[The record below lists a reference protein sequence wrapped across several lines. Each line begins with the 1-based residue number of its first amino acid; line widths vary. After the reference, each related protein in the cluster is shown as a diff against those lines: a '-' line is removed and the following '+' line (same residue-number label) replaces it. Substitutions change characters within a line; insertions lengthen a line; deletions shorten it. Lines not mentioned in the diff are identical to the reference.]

1 MSFGIAL
8 SGGGAKGAAHVG
20 VLMALCE
27 NNLIPSSVSGTSMG
41 AIVGGLYA
49 MGYPPEKLKE
59 IIIKFSKNYRRYIDP
74 CYGNYFMALMQFMSK
89 SSITLPGF
97 IKGDKVERYLKN
109 LTKNIAIS
117 SVQTPLVIPAVD
129 LISGKTIV
137 YSNIHPK
144 MNSTISNIVWKNDI
158 SLHIAMRASSSLP
171 AIFYPKKINNA
182 VLVDGGI
189 THIIPIELLMQTGE
203 KNILAI
209 NISQEYEKPKSTNI
223 FDVTTHSFELMQNE
237 LKNFSL
243 GKEKFLITP
252 KLPRNAEMLSF
263 NHMPE
268 FVKAGYNSTIAVM
281 PKLKQLFS

>member
-74 CYGNYFMALMQFMSK
+74 CYGNYFMALMQFMSN

-137 YSNIHPK
+137 YSNIHSK
-144 MNSTISNIVWKNDI
+144 MNSTTSNIVWKNDI
-158 SLHIAMRASSSLP
+158 PLHSAMRASSSLP

-189 THIIPIELLMQTGE
+189 THIIPTELLMQTGE

-223 FDVTTHSFELMQNE
+223 FEITTHSFELMQNE

-252 KLPRNAEMLSF
+252 KLPKNAEMLSF

>member
-49 MGYPPEKLKE
+49 IGYPPEKLKE

-74 CYGNYFMALMQFMSK
+74 CYGNYFMALMQFMSN

-144 MNSTISNIVWKNDI
+144 MNSTTSNIIWKSDI
-158 SLHIAMRASSSLP
+158 PLHSAMRASSSLP

-189 THIIPIELLMQTGE
+189 THIIPTELLMQTGE

-223 FDVTTHSFELMQNE
+223 FEITTHSFELMQNE

-252 KLPRNAEMLSF
+252 KLPKNAEMLSF

>member
-74 CYGNYFMALMQFMSK
+74 CYGNYFMALMQFMSN

-137 YSNIHPK
+137 YSSIHPK
-144 MNSTISNIVWKNDI
+144 MNNTTSNIVWKNDI
-158 SLHIAMRASSSLP
+158 PLHSAMRASSSLP

-223 FDVTTHSFELMQNE
+223 FEVTTHSFELMQKE

-252 KLPRNAEMLSF
+252 KLPKNAEMLSF

>member
-41 AIVGGLYA
+41 AIIGGLYA
-49 MGYPPEKLKE
+49 IGYPPEKLKE

-74 CYGNYFMALMQFMSK
+74 CYGNYFMALMQFMSN

-144 MNSTISNIVWKNDI
+144 MNSTTSNIIWKNDI
-158 SLHIAMRASSSLP
+158 PLHSAMRASSSLP

-189 THIIPIELLMQTGE
+189 THIIPTELLMQTGE

-209 NISQEYEKPKSTNI
+209 NISQEYVKPKSTNI
-223 FDVTTHSFELMQNE
+223 FEITTHSFELMQNE

-252 KLPRNAEMLSF
+252 KLPKNAEMLSF

>member
-74 CYGNYFMALMQFMSK
+74 CYGNYFMALMQFMSN

-144 MNSTISNIVWKNDI
+144 MNSTTSNIIWKSDI
-158 SLHIAMRASSSLP
+158 PLHSAMRASSSLP

-189 THIIPIELLMQTGE
+189 THIIPTELLMQTGE

-223 FDVTTHSFELMQNE
+223 FEITTHSFELMQNE

-252 KLPRNAEMLSF
+252 KLPKNAEMLSF

>member
-59 IIIKFSKNYRRYIDP
+59 IIIKFSKNYRKYIDP
-74 CYGNYFMALMQFMSK
+74 CYGNYFMALMQFMSN

-109 LTKNIAIS
+109 LTKDIAIS

-144 MNSTISNIVWKNDI
+144 TNNTTSNIVWKNDI
-158 SLHIAMRASSSLP
+158 PLHSAMRASSSLP

-252 KLPRNAEMLSF
+252 KLPKNAEMLSF

>member
-49 MGYPPEKLKE
+49 IGYPPEKLKE

-74 CYGNYFMALMQFMSK
+74 CYGNYFMALMQFMSN

-144 MNSTISNIVWKNDI
+144 MNSTTSNVIWKNDI
-158 SLHIAMRASSSLP
+158 PLHSAMRASSSLP

-189 THIIPIELLMQTGE
+189 THIIPTELLMQTGE

-223 FDVTTHSFELMQNE
+223 FEITTHSFELMQNE

-252 KLPRNAEMLSF
+252 KLPKNAEMLSF

>member
-49 MGYPPEKLKE
+49 IGYPPEKLKE

-74 CYGNYFMALMQFMSK
+74 CYGNYFMALMQFMSN

-144 MNSTISNIVWKNDI
+144 MNSTTSNIIWKNDI
-158 SLHIAMRASSSLP
+158 PLHSAMRASSSLP

-189 THIIPIELLMQTGE
+189 THIIPTELLMQTGE

-223 FDVTTHSFELMQNE
+223 FEITTHSFELMQNE

-252 KLPRNAEMLSF
+252 ELPKNAEMLSF

>member
-74 CYGNYFMALMQFMSK
+74 CYGNYFMALMQFMSN

-144 MNSTISNIVWKNDI
+144 MNSTTSNIIWKNDI
-158 SLHIAMRASSSLP
+158 PLHSAMRASSSLP

-189 THIIPIELLMQTGE
+189 THIIPIDLLMQTGE

-223 FDVTTHSFELMQNE
+223 FEITTHSFELMQNE

-252 KLPRNAEMLSF
+252 KLPKNAEMLSF

>member
-8 SGGGAKGAAHVG
+8 SGGGAKGAAHIG
-20 VLMALCE
+20 VLIALHE
-27 NNLIPSSVSGTSMG
+27 NSLIPSSVSGTSMG
-41 AIVGGLYA
+41 AIVGGLYS

-59 IIIKFSKNYRRYIDP
+59 IIIKFSKNYKKYIDP
-74 CYGNYFMALMQFMSK
+74 CYGNYFMALMQFISN

-97 IKGDKVERYLKN
+97 IKGEKVERYLKN
-109 LTKNIAIS
+109 LTKNINIS
-117 SVQTPLVIPAVD
+117 TVQMPLVIPAVD

-137 YSNIHPK
+137 YSNVRPRI
-144 MNSTISNIVWKNDI
+144 NNISSNVIWKNDI
-158 SLHIAMRASSSLP
+158 PLHSAMRASSSLP
-171 AIFYPKKINNA
+171 AIFYPKKMNNT

-189 THIIPIELLMQTGE
+189 THIIPIDLLMQTGE

-223 FDVTTHSFELMQNE
+223 FEVTTHSFELMQNK

-252 KLPRNAEMLSF
+252 SLPKNAEMLSF
-263 NHMPE
+263 SRMPD

>member
-74 CYGNYFMALMQFMSK
+74 CYGNYFMALMQFMTN

-144 MNSTISNIVWKNDI
+144 TNNTTSNIVWKNDI
-158 SLHIAMRASSSLP
+158 PLHSAMRASSSLP

-252 KLPRNAEMLSF
+252 KLPKNAEMLSF

>member
-49 MGYPPEKLKE
+49 IGYPPEKLKE

-74 CYGNYFMALMQFMSK
+74 CYGNYFMALMQFMSN

-109 LTKNIAIS
+109 LTKNIAMS

-144 MNSTISNIVWKNDI
+144 MNSTTSNIIWKNDI
-158 SLHIAMRASSSLP
+158 PLHSAMRASSSLP

-189 THIIPIELLMQTGE
+189 THIIPTELLMQTGE

-223 FDVTTHSFELMQNE
+223 FAYKKKVVYLHCDLVNNIS
-237 LKNFSL
+237 
-243 GKEKFLITP
+243 IT
-252 KLPRNAEMLSF
+252 
-263 NHMPE
+263 
-268 FVKAGYNSTIAVM
+268 I
-281 PKLKQLFS
+281 

>member
-74 CYGNYFMALMQFMSK
+74 CYGNYFMALMQFMSN

-144 MNSTISNIVWKNDI
+144 MNSTTSNIVWKNDI
-158 SLHIAMRASSSLP
+158 PLHSAMRASSSLP

-252 KLPRNAEMLSF
+252 KLPKNAEMLSF

>member
-49 MGYPPEKLKE
+49 IGYPPEKLKE
-59 IIIKFSKNYRRYIDP
+59 IIIKFSRNYRKYIDP
-74 CYGNYFMALMQFMSK
+74 CYGNYFMALMQFISN

-109 LTKNIAIS
+109 LTKNINIS
-117 SVQTPLVIPAVD
+117 SVKTPLVIPTVD

-137 YSNIHPK
+137 YSNTRPK
-144 MNSTISNIVWKNDI
+144 INTSSVLWKNDI
-158 SLHIAMRASSSLP
+158 PLHCAMRASSSLP
-171 AIFYPKKINNA
+171 AIFHPKKINNT

-189 THIIPIELLMQTGE
+189 THIIPIDLLMQTGE

-223 FDVTTHSFELMQNE
+223 FEVTTHSFELMQNE

-252 KLPRNAEMLSF
+252 KLPKNAEMLSF
-263 NHMPE
+263 GHMPD
-268 FVKAGYNSTIAVM
+268 FIKAGYNSTISVM

>member
-74 CYGNYFMALMQFMSK
+74 CYGNYFMALMQFMSN

-144 MNSTISNIVWKNDI
+144 MNSTTSNIVWKNDI
-158 SLHIAMRASSSLP
+158 PLHSAMRASSSLP

-189 THIIPIELLMQTGE
+189 THIIPTELLMQTGE

-223 FDVTTHSFELMQNE
+223 FEITTHSFELMQNE

-252 KLPRNAEMLSF
+252 KLPKNAEMLSF

>member
-74 CYGNYFMALMQFMSK
+74 CYGNYFMALMQFMSN

-109 LTKNIAIS
+109 LTKDIAIS

-144 MNSTISNIVWKNDI
+144 MNSTTSNIVWKNDI
-158 SLHIAMRASSSLP
+158 PLHSAMRASSSLP

-189 THIIPIELLMQTGE
+189 THIIPTELLMQTGE

-223 FDVTTHSFELMQNE
+223 FEITTHSFELMQNE

-252 KLPRNAEMLSF
+252 KLPKNAEMLSF

>member
-59 IIIKFSKNYRRYIDP
+59 IIIKFSKNYRKYIDP
-74 CYGNYFMALMQFMSK
+74 CYGNYFMALMQFMSN

-144 MNSTISNIVWKNDI
+144 TNNTTSNIVWKNDI
-158 SLHIAMRASSSLP
+158 PLHSAMRASSSLP

-252 KLPRNAEMLSF
+252 KLPKNAEMLSF

>member
-49 MGYPPEKLKE
+49 IGYPPEKVKE

-74 CYGNYFMALMQFMSK
+74 CYGNYFMALMQFMSN

-144 MNSTISNIVWKNDI
+144 MNSTTSNIIWKNDI
-158 SLHIAMRASSSLP
+158 PLHSAMRASSSLP

-189 THIIPIELLMQTGE
+189 THIIPTELLMQTGE

-223 FDVTTHSFELMQNE
+223 FEITTHSFELMQNE

-252 KLPRNAEMLSF
+252 KLPKNAEMLSF

>member
-49 MGYPPEKLKE
+49 IGYPPEKLKE

-74 CYGNYFMALMQFMSK
+74 CYGNYFMALMQFMSN

-144 MNSTISNIVWKNDI
+144 MNSTTSNIIWKNDI
-158 SLHIAMRASSSLP
+158 PLHSAMRASSSLP

-189 THIIPIELLMQTGE
+189 THIIPTELLMQTGE

-223 FDVTTHSFELMQNE
+223 FEITTHSFELMQNE

-252 KLPRNAEMLSF
+252 KLPKNAEMLSF

>member
-1 MSFGIAL
+1 
-8 SGGGAKGAAHVG
+8 
-20 VLMALCE
+20 
-27 NNLIPSSVSGTSMG
+27 
-41 AIVGGLYA
+41 
-49 MGYPPEKLKE
+49 
-59 IIIKFSKNYRRYIDP
+59 
-74 CYGNYFMALMQFMSK
+74 
-89 SSITLPGF
+89 
-97 IKGDKVERYLKN
+97 
-109 LTKNIAIS
+109 
-117 SVQTPLVIPAVD
+117 
-129 LISGKTIV
+129 
-137 YSNIHPK
+137 
-144 MNSTISNIVWKNDI
+144 
-158 SLHIAMRASSSLP
+158 MRASSSLP

-189 THIIPIELLMQTGE
+189 THIIPTELLMQTGE

-223 FDVTTHSFELMQNE
+223 FEITTHSFELMQNE

-252 KLPRNAEMLSF
+252 KLPKNAEMLSF

>member
-74 CYGNYFMALMQFMSK
+74 CYGNYFMALMQFMSN

-144 MNSTISNIVWKNDI
+144 MNSTTSNIIWKNDI
-158 SLHIAMRASSSLP
+158 PLHSAMRASSSLP

-189 THIIPIELLMQTGE
+189 THIIPTELLMQTGE

-223 FDVTTHSFELMQNE
+223 FEITTHSFELMQNE

-252 KLPRNAEMLSF
+252 KLPKNAEMLSF

>member
-74 CYGNYFMALMQFMSK
+74 CYGNYFMALMQFMSN

-144 MNSTISNIVWKNDI
+144 TNNTTSNIVWKNDI
-158 SLHIAMRASSSLP
+158 PLHSAMRASSSLP

-223 FDVTTHSFELMQNE
+223 FEITTHSFELMQNE

-252 KLPRNAEMLSF
+252 KLPKNAEMLSF